1 MCDYRE
7 AGLAAPVLGNTAD
20 LPRVLE
26 EGGADHEGVAPLLIH
41 HHLTNLS
48 SHFQTKYSLF
58 VIVPLN

>member
-7 AGLAAPVLGNTAD
+7 AGLATPVLGNTAD

-41 HHLTNLS
+41 HHLTILS
-48 SHFQTKYSLF
+48 SQLFFQLF
-58 VIVPLN
+58 FWSRGL